1 MDLLME
7 HLGKGLWLA
16 IMLSMPA
23 VLFAA
28 TIGLVVGI
36 LQAVT
41 QVQEQT
47 IAAAPKI
54 LGVFLLI
61 IFTGGLMMNVLNDYS
76 REAIYLAFNEIPQT
90 GPFLAPPLPKSPQQ
104 QAMHQFFYQQV
115 RASNTG
121 KPKVA
126 SQRSFGSGASNAGG
140 QGVPLTQT
148 SSTPKTDII
157 KRLQG
162 YKP

>member
-28 TIGLVVGI
+28 AIGLVVGI

-90 GPFLAPPLPKSPQQ
+90 GPFLDKPLPKSPQQ
-104 QAMHQFFYQQV
+104 QAMHQFFNEAV
-115 RASNTG
+115 KATSIG
-121 KPKVA
+121 KTKTA
-126 SQRSFGSGASNAGG
+126 SQRTFGTGSNSNKQGG
-140 QGVPLTQT
+140 EVSTTPA
-148 SSTPKTDII
+148 TPKTDII
-157 KRLQG
+157 KRLEG
-162 YKP
+162 YKQ